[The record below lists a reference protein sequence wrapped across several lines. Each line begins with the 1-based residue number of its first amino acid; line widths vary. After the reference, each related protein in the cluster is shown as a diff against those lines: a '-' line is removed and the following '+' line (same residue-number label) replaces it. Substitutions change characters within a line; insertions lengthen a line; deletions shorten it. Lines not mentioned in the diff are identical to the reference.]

1 MDYYG
6 PRPFLSKFFFK
17 DIRKQFN
24 KPLKAIYFPK
34 NHQIWLKYTCFYI
47 MSVIPVAEIG
57 PFPAAAAVL

>member
-34 NHQIWLKYTCFYI
+34 NH
-47 MSVIPVAEIG
+47 
-57 PFPAAAAVL
+57 